1 MCVVIVTENGPDS
14 RLELTMLAE
23 YTVRQCANGRAQSAG
38 PWEACGRHEGYAS
51 LPELLAP
58 EEPGFPCVWAEE
70 SRGVEAESTANER
83 VKERGRNQV
92 EAPEGQV
99 GGRGAASHPLAAL
112 PRAPEARG
120 KGVRGPPGPG
130 GARGVLVKTAA
141 AKGAWPDLR

>member
-1 MCVVIVTENGPDS
+1 MRERP
-14 RLELTMLAE
+14 R
-23 YTVRQCANGRAQSAG
+23 QSAG

-112 PRAPEARG
+112 PRAPEAQG

-141 AKGAWPDLR
+141 AKGAWPDLRERPPWQLPETWREA